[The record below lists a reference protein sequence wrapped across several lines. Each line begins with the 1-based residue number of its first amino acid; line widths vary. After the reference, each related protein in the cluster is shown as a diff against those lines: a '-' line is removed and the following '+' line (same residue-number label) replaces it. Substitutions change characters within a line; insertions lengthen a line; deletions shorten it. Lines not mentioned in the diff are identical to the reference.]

1 MTKQIRGAVPA
12 ALAIVATSVAAPV
25 ASAAPVTVDV
35 RVEGA
40 THTIFEGPVTTD
52 VHQTVTPT
60 DGQPRTCDGSS
71 VGNPPGPTAIGA
83 LDDAARTGGFV
94 WDARWDPGFN
104 DYYPFLR
111 IGADDIDASSHFLAL
126 FVNWNAAQ
134 VGGCGQRVGAGD
146 QILWAYEDFN
156 ESPILRLHAPA
167 TARTGEAFGVRVV
180 DGLDDSPEAAATV
193 GGATTGADGS
203 ATLSFADA
211 GVYRLKAE
219 KPDAIRS
226 NAQVVCVDPAGADP
240 CTSGDKSAP
249 QLVRI
254 DPPGK
259 DLASE
264 RGRSRTMVVSW
275 QADDGTGAGVAYYV
289 AEVREVGSGLRASQ
303 AEQGEWRTITDRT
316 ATPSVRFRGE
326 SGKAYRFRI
335 TAVDRA
341 TNRGT
346 AESNTVLVPVD
357 DRDRRLLRFSRGW
370 QRTPRES
377 AWGETV
383 RRTTDAGRTAMLRFR
398 GRRVSLISRRI
409 RKGGRLRVTV
419 GKRSKVVNLRGRSG
433 ARRVLWTSRRMREGA
448 HVLRIRSLGGGP
460 VEVDAVAPRP

>member
-1 MTKQIRGAVPA
+1 MTNQIRGAVPA
-12 ALAIVATSVAAPV
+12 ALAIVAASAPV
-25 ASAAPVTVDV
+25 AGAAPVTVDV

-40 THTIFEGPVTTD
+40 TQTIFEGPVTTD
-52 VHQTVTPT
+52 VHQTITPT

-71 VGNPPGPTAIGA
+71 VGKPSGPTAIGA

-94 WDARWDPGFN
+94 WDARWDSGFN

-111 IGADDIDASSHFLAL
+111 IGSDEIDSTSHYLAL
-126 FVNWNAAQ
+126 FVNWNFAE

-156 ESPILRLHAPA
+156 QSPILRLTAPG
-167 TARTGEAFGVRVV
+167 TARTGEPFGVRVV
-180 DGLDDSPEAAATV
+180 DGFDDSPEAGAAV
-193 GGATTGADGS
+193 GGATTGADGA
-203 ATLSFADA
+203 ATLTFAEA

-226 NAQVVCVDPAGADP
+226 NVQVVCVDPPGADP
-240 CTSGDKSAP
+240 CTSGDKAAP
-249 QLVRI
+249 RVFGVDL
-254 DPPGK
+254 PGRE
-259 DLASE
+259 LASE
-264 RGRSRTMVVSW
+264 RGRSRTMVISW
-275 QADDGTGAGVAYYV
+275 QADDGTGSGVAHYA
-289 AEVREVGSGLRASQ
+289 AEVREVSSGVRDSQ
-303 AEQGEWRTITDRT
+303 SQPGDWRSIADRT
-316 ATPSVRFRGE
+316 ATPSVRFRAE
-326 SGKAYRFRI
+326 SGKAYQFRI

-346 AESNTVLVPVD
+346 AESHTILVPVD

-370 QRTPRES
+370 TRTPRAS

-383 RRTTDAGRTAMLRFR
+383 RRTTEAGPTATLRFR
-398 GRRVSLISRRI
+398 GRRVSLISRRMP
-409 RKGGRLRVTV
+409 KGGRVRVTV
-419 GKRSKVVNLRGRSG
+419 GGHSKVVNLRGRSG
-433 ARRVLWTSRRMREGA
+433 ARRVLWTSRRMRDGA

>member
-12 ALAIVATSVAAPV
+12 ALAIVAASAPV
-25 ASAAPVTVDV
+25 AGAVPVTVDV

-40 THTIFEGPVTTD
+40 TQTIFEGPVTTD

-71 VGNPPGPTAIGA
+71 VGNPSGPTALGA

-94 WDARWDPGFN
+94 WDARWDSGFD

-111 IGADDIDASSHFLAL
+111 IGPDEIDSNSHYLAL
-126 FVNWNAAQ
+126 FVNWKFAD

-156 ESPILRLHAPA
+156 QSPILRLTAPS
-167 TARTGEAFGVRVV
+167 TARTGEPFLVRVA
-180 DGLDDSPEAAATV
+180 DGFDDSPEAGAAV
-193 GGATTGADGS
+193 GGATTGADGA

-226 NAQVVCVDPAGADP
+226 NAQVVCVDPPGADP
-240 CTSGDKSAP
+240 CTSGDKAAP
-249 QLVRI
+249 RLVRVGL
-254 DPPGK
+254 PGK
-259 DLASE
+259 ELVSE
-264 RGRSRTMVVSW
+264 RGKSRTMVLSW
-275 QADDGTGAGVAYYV
+275 QADDGNGAGVAYYAV
-289 AEVREVGSGLRASQ
+289 DVREVANGVRASQ
-303 AEQGEWRTITDRT
+303 SDWRPVTDRT
-316 ATPSVRFRGE
+316 ATPSARFRGE
-326 SGKAYRFRI
+326 SGKTYQFRV

-346 AESNTVLVPVD
+346 AESNTIVVPVD
-357 DRDRRLLRFSRGW
+357 DRDRKLLRFSRGW
-370 QRTPRES
+370 RRTPREQ

-383 RRTTDAGRTAMLRFR
+383 RRTTEAGATATLRFT

-409 RKGGRLRVTV
+409 PKGGRLRVTA
-419 GKRSKVVNLRGRSG
+419 GGRSKVVNLRGRS
-433 ARRVLWTSRRMREGA
+433 APRQVLWTSRGMREGA
-448 HVLRIRSLGGGP
+448 HLLRIRSLGGGP